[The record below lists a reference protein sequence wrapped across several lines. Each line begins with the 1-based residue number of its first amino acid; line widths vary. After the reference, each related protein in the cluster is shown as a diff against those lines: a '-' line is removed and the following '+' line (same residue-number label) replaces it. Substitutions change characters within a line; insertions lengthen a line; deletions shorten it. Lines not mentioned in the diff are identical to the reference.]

1 MNGDFL
7 DNIKAKTL
15 DAIEREPWLKEPDF
29 GEKGTELN
37 GTYLSAKRLIQK
49 RKAALGLR

>member
-1 MNGDFL
+1 MTP
-7 DNIKAKTL
+7 AKLGQIYFHHSSPAHQISFRVKNKST
-15 DAIEREPWLKEPDF
+15 P
-29 GEKGTELN
+29 N

>member
-1 MNGDFL
+1 M
-7 DNIKAKTL
+7 AK
-15 DAIEREPWLKEPDF
+15 
-29 GEKGTELN
+29 GEKGADLN